1 MTNICHVLGCL
12 FKKRN
17 ALHVTCHLFPG
28 QSKLLHYF
36 CIKWREMLC
45 GLIAYEQYKPYAPC
59 SHSDTTSCPNEAA
72 DQVLCSSLV
81 TSVQTLILICHIEVD
96 IRINLPGTDDS
107 SWSLHVLCV
116 AARVFS
122 RFSSFLLQSKDM
134 HVQSSLYIH
143 FMTVKISYQQLCI
156 RLEKFMVS

>member
-1 MTNICHVLGCL
+1 MISINLMLHAHILTQLPVLMRL
-12 FKKRN
+12 
-17 ALHVTCHLFPG
+17 
-28 QSKLLHYF
+28 QI
-36 CIKWREMLC
+36 IK
-45 GLIAYEQYKPYAPC
+45 
-59 SHSDTTSCPNEAA
+59 
-72 DQVLCSSLV
+72 VLCSSLV

-107 SWSLHVLCV
+107 SWSLHALCV

-143 FMTVKISYQQLCI
+143 FMTVKIS
-156 RLEKFMVS
+156 

>member
-1 MTNICHVLGCL
+1 MISINLMLHAHILTQLPVLMRL
-12 FKKRN
+12 RITK
-17 ALHVTCHLFPG
+17 
-28 QSKLLHYF
+28 
-36 CIKWREMLC
+36 
-45 GLIAYEQYKPYAPC
+45 
-59 SHSDTTSCPNEAA
+59 
-72 DQVLCSSLV
+72 VLCSSLV
-81 TSVQTLILICHIEVD
+81 TSVQILILICHIEVD

-107 SWSLHVLCV
+107 SWSLHALCV

-156 RLEKFMVS
+156 RLEKFMVSKKGILPTYIPTCLHSSV